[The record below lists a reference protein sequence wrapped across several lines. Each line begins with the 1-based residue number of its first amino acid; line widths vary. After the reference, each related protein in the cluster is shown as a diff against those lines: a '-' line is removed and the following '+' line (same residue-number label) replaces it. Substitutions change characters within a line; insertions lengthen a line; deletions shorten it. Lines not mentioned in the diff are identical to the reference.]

1 MATSGEASAGLGA
14 DVLLLMEKCGRH
26 IGCVSRNAPDRRSE
40 KAGEPLLHSRFLIL
54 STRKLRSV
62 LIVTTVVAFFGA
74 SSFST
79 AVSADS
85 VIANQDIE
93 NASRV
98 FEAAK
103 GRIYQIRTLTQDGAA
118 ENSTGSGF
126 LVSQDG
132 LIATNWHV
140 VSSVVLEPGTYR
152 IEAVSTDGRHIPV
165 SVVAI
170 DSMSD
175 LALLKA
181 SGETGAPF
189 ALRRSPLARGDK
201 GFSLGN
207 PKGIGFTVVEG
218 TFNGAEEKS
227 LTGHYHFTAPINAGM
242 SGGPALVSSGDVF
255 GINVARRSD
264 GDSMGLLVPA
274 GKLATLIA
282 KPRKSNP
289 APDALLSEAR
299 QGMIDGQEKITS
311 DILGALPRMQQIGPF
326 TLPVEPGSASRC
338 RGSSN
343 SEDDDGY
350 ALESISC
357 LATLPISAGRKQ
369 LVGIFATDYR
379 VIRNL
384 RLDPVRFAARLS
396 DQFAND
402 KDDGGDRKILG
413 SYECRTSFVTLKGG
427 TARASL
433 CTRHYRQLDGL
444 MDAHVRLVT
453 VDSSDVGLV
462 GELTLRGFTE
472 SNIKRLARWYL
483 ESIEWKR

>member
-1 MATSGEASAGLGA
+1 
-14 DVLLLMEKCGRH
+14 VL
-26 IGCVSRNAPDRRSE
+26 DSE
-40 KAGEPLLHSRFLIL
+40 KAGEPLPHSQFLV
-54 STRKLRSV
+54 SWTRGLRSV
-62 LIVTTVVAFFGA
+62 LIVAALVA

-79 AVSADS
+79 AASDDS
-85 VIANQDIE
+85 VAANKGIE
-93 NASRV
+93 NASRI
-98 FEAAK
+98 FETAK

-140 VSSVVLEPGTYR
+140 ISSMVLEPGTYR
-152 IEAVSTDGRHIPV
+152 VEAVRTDGLHIPV
-165 SVVAI
+165 RVVAI

-181 SGETGAPF
+181 SGETGTPF
-189 ALRRSPLARGDK
+189 ALRRPPLAKGDK

-242 SGGPALVSSGDVF
+242 SGGPALVSSGEVF

-264 GDSMGLLVPA
+264 GDSIGFLVPA
-274 GKLATLIA
+274 EKLAALIA
-282 KPRKSNP
+282 KPGKRNA
-289 APDALLSEAR
+289 APDVLLSEAR
-299 QGMIDGQEKITS
+299 QGMIDGQEKITT
-311 DILGALPRMQQIGPF
+311 DIVGQLPRVQQIGPF
-326 TLPVEPGSASRC
+326 SLPVEPGSASRC
-338 RGSSN
+338 NGSSN
-343 SEDDDGY
+343 REEEDGY
-350 ALESISC
+350 AMESISC

-379 VIRNL
+379 VISKL
-384 RLDPVRFAARLS
+384 GLDPVRFAARLS
-396 DQFAND
+396 DQFGSD

-413 SYECRTSFVTLKGG
+413 LYECRTSFVTLKGG
-427 TARASL
+427 TARVSL

-444 MDAHVRLVT
+444 MDAHLRLVT

>member
-1 MATSGEASAGLGA
+1 MPIQFHSSRTRQLRSLLIVAAFVAGAFPTAAATGPAAA
-14 DVLLLMEKCGRH
+14 
-26 IGCVSRNAPDRRSE
+26 
-40 KAGEPLLHSRFLIL
+40 KAGSESA
-54 STRKLRSV
+54 STL
-62 LIVTTVVAFFGA
+62 
-74 SSFST
+74 
-79 AVSADS
+79 
-85 VIANQDIE
+85 
-93 NASRV
+93 

-126 LVSQDG
+126 LVSEDG
-132 LIATNWHV
+132 LIASNWHV
-140 VSSVVLEPGTYR
+140 VSSAILEPATYR
-152 IEAVSTDGRHIPV
+152 IEAVRTDGLHIPL

-170 DSMSD
+170 DATSD

-181 SGETGAPF
+181 SGETGTPF
-189 ALRRSPLARGDK
+189 ALRRAPPARGDK

-242 SGGPALVSSGDVF
+242 SGGPALVSSGEVF

-264 GDSMGLLVPA
+264 GDSMGFLVPA
-274 GKLATLIA
+274 AKLAALVA
-282 KPRKSNP
+282 KPGKMNP
-289 APDALLSEAR
+289 APDVLLAEAR
-299 QGMIDGQEKITS
+299 QGMINGQEMITS
-311 DILGALPRMQQIGPF
+311 DILDALPRRQQIGPF
-326 TLPVEPGSASRC
+326 SLPAEPGSAARC
-338 RGSSN
+338 SGSSTR
-343 SEDDDGY
+343 EDDDGY
-350 ALESISC
+350 ALESVSC
-357 LATLPISAGRKQ
+357 LAALPIAAGRKQ

-396 DQFAND
+396 DQFGQD

-413 SYECRTSFVTLKGG
+413 PYACRSSFVTLKGG
-427 TARASL
+427 TARVSL
-433 CTRHYRQLDGL
+433 CTRRYRQLEGL

-453 VDSSDVGLV
+453 VDSSDIGLV
-462 GELTLRGFTE
+462 GELTLRGFSE
-472 SNIKRLARWYL
+472 SNVKRLARWYL

>member
-1 MATSGEASAGLGA
+1 M
-14 DVLLLMEKCGRH
+14 
-26 IGCVSRNAPDRRSE
+26 P
-40 KAGEPLLHSRFLIL
+40 HSRIHAFWTQTLL
-54 STRKLRSV
+54 PV
-62 LIVTTVVAFFGA
+62 LIFAIFVST
-74 SSFST
+74 SFST
-79 AVSADS
+79 TASADS
-85 VIANQDIE
+85 VVATEGIG
-93 NASRV
+93 NASKV

-103 GRIYQIRTLTQDGAA
+103 GRIYQIRTLTLDGAA

-140 VSSVVLEPGTYR
+140 ISSIVLEPGTYR
-152 IEAVSTDGRHIPV
+152 IEAVRTDGLHIPV

-181 SGETGAPF
+181 SGETGTPF
-189 ALRRSPLARGDK
+189 ALRRPPLARGDK

-218 TFNGAEEKS
+218 TFNGVEEKS

-242 SGGPALVSSGDVF
+242 SGGPALVSSGEVF

-264 GDSMGLLVPA
+264 GDSMGFLVPA

-282 KPRKSNP
+282 KPGKRNP
-289 APDALLSEAR
+289 TPDALLSEAR
-299 QGMIDGQEKITS
+299 QGMIDGQEKITN
-311 DILGALPRMQQIGPF
+311 DIVGTLQRMQQIGPF

-338 RGSSN
+338 SGSSN
-343 SEDDDGY
+343 TEDEDGY
-350 ALESISC
+350 SMESISC

-379 VIRNL
+379 VIRNRGL
-384 RLDPVRFAARLS
+384 GPMRFAARLS
-396 DQFAND
+396 DQFGSD

-413 SYECRTSFVTLKGG
+413 PYECRTSFVALKGG
-427 TARASL
+427 SARASL
-433 CTRHYRQLDGL
+433 CTRRYRQLDGL
-444 MDAHVRLVT
+444 MDAHLRLVT
-453 VDSSDVGLV
+453 VDSSEVGLV

>member
-1 MATSGEASAGLGA
+1 MRC
-14 DVLLLMEKCGRH
+14 VL
-26 IGCVSRNAPDRRSE
+26 DSE
-40 KAGEPLLHSRFLIL
+40 KAGQPLLHSQFLVSSSRTFRL
-54 STRKLRSV
+54 V
-62 LIVTTVVAFFGA
+62 PIVATVVTIFVA
-74 SSFST
+74 SIFST
-79 AVSADS
+79 TVSADS
-85 VIANQDIE
+85 AVSVVANQDIG
-93 NASRV
+93 NASRL

-103 GRIYQIRTLTQDGAA
+103 GRIYQIRTLTQDGAV

-140 VSSVVLEPGTYR
+140 VSSIVLEPGTYR
-152 IEAVSTDGRHIPV
+152 IEAVRTDGVHIPV

-175 LALLKA
+175 LALLKI
-181 SGETGAPF
+181 SGETGTPF
-189 ALRRSPLARGDK
+189 VLRRTPLARGDK

-242 SGGPALVSSGDVF
+242 SGGPALASSGDVF

-264 GDSMGLLVPA
+264 GDSMGFLVPA
-274 GKLATLIA
+274 RKLATLIA
-282 KPRKSNP
+282 KPGKRNP
-289 APDALLSEAR
+289 APDDLLSEAR

-311 DILGALPRMQQIGPF
+311 DILGALPGMQQIGPF

-338 RGSSN
+338 SGSSN
-343 SEDDDGY
+343 REEEDGY

-357 LATLPISAGRKQ
+357 LATLPISAGRKH
-369 LVGIFATDYR
+369 LVGVFATDYR

-384 RLDPVRFAARLS
+384 RLDPVRFVARLS
-396 DQFAND
+396 NQFGSD

-413 SYECRTSFVTLKGG
+413 AYECRTSFVTLKGG
-427 TARASL
+427 TARVSL
-433 CTRHYRQLDGL
+433 CTRQYRQLDGL
-444 MDAHVRLVT
+444 MDAHLRLVT

>member
-1 MATSGEASAGLGA
+1 MRHSQFLG
-14 DVLLLMEKCGRH
+14 
-26 IGCVSRNAPDRRSE
+26 
-40 KAGEPLLHSRFLIL
+40 FW
-54 STRKLRSV
+54 TRKLRSV
-62 LIVTTVVAFFGA
+62 LIVAVLVA
-74 SSFST
+74 SNFST
-79 AVSADS
+79 AASAES
-85 VIANQDIE
+85 VVANEGIE
-93 NASRV
+93 NASRL

-103 GRIYQIRTLTQDGAA
+103 GRIYKIRTLTQDGAA

-126 LVSQDG
+126 LVGPDG

-140 VSSVVLEPGTYR
+140 ISSIVLEPGTYR
-152 IEAVSTDGRHIPV
+152 IEAVRTDGLHIPV

-181 SGETGAPF
+181 NGETGTPF
-189 ALRRSPLARGDK
+189 TLRRTPLARGDK

-242 SGGPALVSSGDVF
+242 SGGPALVSSGEVF

-264 GDSMGLLVPA
+264 GDSMGFLVPA

-282 KPRKSNP
+282 KSGKRNA
-289 APDALLSEAR
+289 APDLLSEAR
-299 QGMIDGQEKITS
+299 QGMIDGQEKITT
-311 DILGALPRMQQIGPF
+311 DIVGALPRVQQIGPF

-338 RGSSN
+338 NGSSN
-343 SEDDDGY
+343 REDEDGY
-350 ALESISC
+350 AMESISC

-384 RLDPVRFAARLS
+384 GLDPMRFAGRLS
-396 DQFAND
+396 PGATRDFLSA
-402 KDDGGDRKILG
+402 
-413 SYECRTSFVTLKGG
+413 TP
-427 TARASL
+427 RAS
-433 CTRHYRQLDGL
+433 GL
-444 MDAHVRLVT
+444 PWLKEHST
-453 VDSSDVGLV
+453 VS
-462 GELTLRGFTE
+462 RR
-472 SNIKRLARWYL
+472 NP
-483 ESIEWKR
+483 

>member
-1 MATSGEASAGLGA
+1 MRHSQFLG
-14 DVLLLMEKCGRH
+14 
-26 IGCVSRNAPDRRSE
+26 
-40 KAGEPLLHSRFLIL
+40 FW
-54 STRKLRSV
+54 TRKLRSV
-62 LIVTTVVAFFGA
+62 LIVAVLVA
-74 SSFST
+74 SNFST
-79 AVSADS
+79 AASAES
-85 VIANQDIE
+85 VVANEGIE
-93 NASRV
+93 NASRL

-103 GRIYQIRTLTQDGAA
+103 GRIYKIRTLTQDGAA

-126 LVSQDG
+126 LVGPDG

-140 VSSVVLEPGTYR
+140 ISSIVLEPGTYR
-152 IEAVSTDGRHIPV
+152 IEAVRTDGLHIPV

-181 SGETGAPF
+181 NGETGTPF
-189 ALRRSPLARGDK
+189 TLRRTPLARGDK

-242 SGGPALVSSGDVF
+242 SGGPALVSSGEVF

-264 GDSMGLLVPA
+264 GDSMGFLVPA

-282 KPRKSNP
+282 RPGKRDA

-299 QGMIDGQEKITS
+299 RGMIDGQDKITI
-311 DILGALPRMQQIGPF
+311 DIVGVLPRMQQIGPF
-326 TLPVEPGSASRC
+326 ILPVEPGSASRC
-338 RGSSN
+338 NGSSN
-343 SEDDDGY
+343 REEEDGY
-350 ALESISC
+350 VMESISC
-357 LATLPISAGRKQ
+357 LATLPISAGRKHV
-369 LVGIFATDYR
+369 VGILATDYR

-384 RLDPVRFAARLS
+384 GLDPVRFAARLS
-396 DQFAND
+396 DQFGSD

-413 SYECRTSFVTLKGG
+413 PYQCRTSFVTLKGG

-444 MDAHVRLVT
+444 MDAHLRLVT

-483 ESIEWKR
+483 ESVEWKR